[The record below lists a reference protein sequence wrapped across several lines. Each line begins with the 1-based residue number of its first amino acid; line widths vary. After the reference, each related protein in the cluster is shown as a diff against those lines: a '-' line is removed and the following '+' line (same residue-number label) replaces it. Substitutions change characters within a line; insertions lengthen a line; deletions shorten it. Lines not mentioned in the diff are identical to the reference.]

1 VNVLKILSTLQNTLK
16 KSNYYKRS
24 LIVILVTFLKKTA
37 CLHL

>member
-1 VNVLKILSTLQNTLK
+1 MLKMFLTLQNTLK

-24 LIVILVTFLKKTA
+24 LIVVLVIFLKTA